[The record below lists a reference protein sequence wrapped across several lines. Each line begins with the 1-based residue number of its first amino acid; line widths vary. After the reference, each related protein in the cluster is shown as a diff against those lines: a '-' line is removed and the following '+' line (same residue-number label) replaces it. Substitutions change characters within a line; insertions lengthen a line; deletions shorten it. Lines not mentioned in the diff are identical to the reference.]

1 MSNSKPRDGASAPPT
16 TLENVMLTILICII
30 GMLGGALMIVSP
42 VLLGWSLVLI
52 ILMSAIG
59 FFSIIASFLYLN
71 AEL

>member
-1 MSNSKPRDGASAPPT
+1 
-16 TLENVMLTILICII
+16 MLTILICII

-42 VLLGWSLVLI
+42 VLLGWSIVLVT
-52 ILMSAIG
+52 LMSAIG